1 MTCVSPPELN
11 DRELLVYIDGEAD
24 PQVMAHLE
32 RCSYCRQKALR
43 LARLQKR
50 LANELY
56 RFTCP
61 STLELGEYHL
71 GILPSEQAAAVARHL
86 AECPHCAREVA
97 QLEDFL
103 GELAPQLEF
112 SPFERLKV
120 RVAQLVERGR
130 GVGRAGAPALAPAC
144 SGLRGQEEGTRVY
157 QADDVQVVLEVQDD
171 AGQQAR
177 RALLGLVTQI
187 DGQEFEAHLWR
198 AERLVATAAVDELGN
213 FVMAGLTPGIYEL
226 ILCSPEVEIHIQSLQ
241 I

>member
-43 LARLQKR
+43 LARLQER

-86 AECPHCAREVA
+86 VECPHCAREVA
-97 QLEDFL
+97 QLEGYMD
-103 GELAPQLEF
+103 ELSPQLEF
-112 SPFERLKV
+112 GPFERLKV
-120 RVAQLVERGR
+120 WVAQLVERGR
-130 GVGRAGAPALAPAC
+130 GVGRVGAPALTPAC
-144 SGLRGQEEGTRVY
+144 AGLRGQEEGTRVY

-171 AGQQAR
+171 AGRQDR

-213 FVMAGLTPGIYEL
+213 FVIAGLTPGIYEL